1 MFSDNSKL
9 VFLSQKRFNRWPI
22 NIICMTECSLAYWRP
37 STRLFTV
44 SMKLRN
50 NSSLILL
57 LKKEING
64 QFQKGTEFLLSL
76 ILKMLLNA
84 PPLPP
89 FPLEKKYCR
98 QWDEL
103 NRLRRIVRGSKT
115 LLNMFLFFL
124 CHCCCS

>member
-1 MFSDNSKL
+1 MY
-9 VFLSQKRFNRWPI
+9 LSQKRFNRWPI
-22 NIICMTECSLAYWRP
+22 NIICMTECSSLLETFYQIVYSVDETSQQLIFNP
-37 STRLFTV
+37 SV
-44 SMKLRN
+44 
-50 NSSLILL
+50 
-57 LKKEING
+57 KKEING
-64 QFQKGTEFLLSL
+64 QFLKGTEFLLSL

-84 PPLPP
+84 PPPSLPSP
-89 FPLEKKYCR
+89 SHGKKYCR